1 VAAKEFSSIVEEVL
15 PRRAAAGLELTGYDV
30 ILEADSTG
38 EFIKREP
45 AEPAAW
51 AVVCEPGASSVA
63 AKGKF

>member
-1 VAAKEFSSIVEEVL
+1 
-15 PRRAAAGLELTGYDV
+15 V

-51 AVVCEPGASSVA
+51 ADAGATWWVESWWSLERGEQGNRELRRRVA
-63 AKGKF
+63 AGPPRT